1 MVLKGRRLRFTLLS
15 AVLLFFLVI
24 PILSGET
31 FDLREMQE
39 GTYVFFYEEHYYHG
53 VGESSLTIN
62 KRADGYTAVWKG
74 ITDTTE
80 VYADLNYNTYK
91 IVFTDIST
99 SLTVER
105 KGNILLVKGVDSGK
119 RVKVSLEVGSSLW
132 IQLLPFSLIPFTTS
146 EKKVMDFF
154 LFDPYNIKV
163 RNMRIEKKGLESVTL
178 FGKEYPGVKMA
189 MRMKGVFS
197 AFWKS
202 EIWNDTESG
211 IQLKYEGLN
220 VIPKMYKAKILL
232 KRMDYLP

>member
-1 MVLKGRRLRFTLLS
+1 MVSKGRRLRFTLLP

-31 FDLREMQE
+31 FNLREMQE
-39 GTYVFFYEEHYYHG
+39 GTYVFSYEEHYYHG

-62 KRADGYTAVWKG
+62 KRDDGYTVVWKG

-91 IVFTDIST
+91 IVFTDIDT

-105 KGNILLVKGVDSGK
+105 EGNLLLVNGVDSGK
-119 RVKVSLEVGSSLW
+119 RVKVSLEVGSVLW

-163 RNMRIEKKGLESVTL
+163 RNMRIEKKGMESVTL

-202 EIWNDTESG
+202 EIWNDAESG
-211 IQLKYEGLN
+211 VQLKYEGLN
-220 VIPKMYKAKILL
+220 IIPKMYKAKILL